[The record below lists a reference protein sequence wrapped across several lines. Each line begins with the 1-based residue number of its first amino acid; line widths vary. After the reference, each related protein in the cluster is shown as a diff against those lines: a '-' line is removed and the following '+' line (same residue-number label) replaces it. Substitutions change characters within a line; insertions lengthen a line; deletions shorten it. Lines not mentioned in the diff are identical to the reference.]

1 MSLNGSVVTVGTSA
15 TVIAT
20 GKTGASWV
28 YLHAPT
34 GGNTIFIGPSTVTVA
49 NGLELPKGALQTV
62 WLAEA
67 DTLYGIVATSTQSL
81 MVLKS
86 GGR

>member
-1 MSLNGSVVTVGTSA
+1 M
-15 TVIAT
+15 IAT
-20 GKTGASWV
+20 GKTGVSWV

-34 GGNTIFIGPSTVTVA
+34 GNNTIFVGPSTVTVA
-49 NGLELPKGALQTV
+49 NGLELPKGDVTV
-62 WLAEA
+62 IWLAEA
-67 DTLYGIVATSTQSL
+67 DTLYGIVANNTEAL

>member
-20 GKTGASWV
+20 GKVGASWV

-34 GGNTIFIGPSTVTVA
+34 AGQTTHIGPSTVTTA
-49 NGLELPKGALQTV
+49 NGFELPKGAVTTV
-62 WLAEA
+62 WLAET
-67 DTLYGIVATSTQSL
+67 DVLYGIVATSTSAL
-81 MVLKS
+81 MVMQS

>member
-1 MSLNGSVVTVGTSA
+1 MSLESSAVTVATTA

-28 YLHAPT
+28 YLHAPA
-34 GGNTIFIGPSTVTVA
+34 GGNTVYIGSSTVTVA
-49 NGLELPKGALQTV
+49 NGLELPKGSLHEF

-67 DTLYGIVATSTQSL
+67 DTLYGIVATSTQSV

>member
-1 MSLNGSVVTVGTSA
+1 MTVGTSA
-15 TVIAT
+15 TVLAT

-34 GGNTIFIGPSTVTVA
+34 GGNTIYAGPSTVAVA
-49 NGLELPKGALQTV
+49 NGLELPKGALQEI

-67 DTLYGIVATSTQSL
+67 DTLYGIVATGTQSL

>member
-1 MSLNGSVVTVGTSA
+1 MTIAATA

-49 NGLELPKGALQTV
+49 NGLELPKGALQTI

>member
-1 MSLNGSVVTVGTSA
+1 MSLNGSVVTIGATA

-20 GKTGASWV
+20 GKVGASWV

-34 GGNTIFIGPSTVTVA
+34 GANTIFVGPSSVTVA
-49 NGLELPKGALQTV
+49 NGLELPKGALQTF
-62 WLAEA
+62 WLAET
-67 DTLYGIVATSTQSL
+67 DVLYGIVATSTQAL
-81 MVLKS
+81 MVMQS

>member
-1 MSLNGSVVTVGTSA
+1 MTVGTSA
-15 TVIAT
+15 TIIAT

-34 GGNTIFIGPSTVTVA
+34 GGNTVFIGPSTVTTA
-49 NGLELPKGALQTV
+49 NGLELPKGSLHEV

-67 DTLYGIVATSTQSL
+67 DVLYGIVATSTQSL